1 MDIDHTA
8 ADELERRTAALAQQM
23 GVTARTLEFPEF
35 LGECAG
41 RDYAECGNTLAAA
54 LGVLR
59 RRMVE
64 RAQFVE
70 ALGARIGGS
79 SRAIADVDL
88 ALADR
93 LRMRGR
99 EYPKSGF

>member
-1 MDIDHTA
+1 MNIDRTA
-8 ADELERRTAALAQQM
+8 TDELERRTAALAQQM
-23 GVTARTLEFPEF
+23 GVTARTLEFPAF
-35 LGECAG
+35 SGECAG
-41 RDYAECGNTLAAA
+41 RDYVECGNRLAAA

-59 RRMVE
+59 MRMVE

-70 ALGARIGGS
+70 ALGARIGSS

-88 ALADR
+88 GLADQ
-93 LRMRGR
+93 LRMHGR

>member
-1 MDIDHTA
+1 MEIDHTA
-8 ADELERRTAALAQQM
+8 TDELERRTAALAQQM

-35 LGECAG
+35 SGECAG
-41 RDYAECGNTLAAA
+41 RDYAACGSALAAA

-59 RRMVE
+59 KRMVE

-70 ALGARIGGS
+70 ALGARIGSS

-88 ALADR
+88 ELADHV
-93 LRMRGR
+93 RMHGH